1 MNGMTSEN
9 RMKLATSV
17 ALAAVLIWQFAW
29 LRADILDL
37 RRELQAKNE
46 AARAELRADDRALRD
61 EADFKNGKSRTEVQ
75 VDHAS
80 LRE

>member
-1 MNGMTSEN
+1 
-9 RMKLATSV
+9 MKLGTSV

-46 AARAELRADDRALRD
+46 AARAELRAGDRALRD